1 MATIAQKIDFI
12 RAHDMTVIPVNEIDN
27 VYRVLNTYWQ
37 PESKTLFDSI
47 LTFGADNQI
56 SEKVVVSGTLEATT
70 SYNYG
75 SVRSFLNY

>member
-1 MATIAQKIDFI
+1 MVTIAQKIDFI

-56 SEKVVVSGTLEATT
+56 SEKVVVSGSMEAT
-70 SYNYG
+70 SDYNHK